1 MGLLDTIQGF
11 EGFTPRATWDYA
23 QWSNGYG
30 TKAAYPGEVIDR
42 ATALNRLKAEVGTAR
57 SQVQQRFP
65 NLSPEQAEPVA
76 SFTYNVGPGW
86 MGKPTRLASSLD
98 TGDMRGAANAMQA
111 YNKAKGT
118 VLPGLV
124 YRRAAEGKML
134 LGASQVPS
142 SGPEDVGPNG
152 LQPLHPEIYATASAP
167 ATPSSPGPRPMDL
180 PSLPAQ
186 PPGLLS
192 RLGVDRPGWLDDV
205 KTTLNTPLAQQGLG
219 LFFAGMSGHDP
230 NAGMTAGAQRAS
242 TMTNDLL
249 HRMQVERTLQRQA
262 IADNLVR
269 NLPNN
274 PALAGSLPKEVIAG
288 ISALPPDVA
297 ADVYGKGILARQQ
310 ADINNKAAA
319 SQRQQMVDTL
329 LAFRKQ
335 MEDEAKRGPRPT
347 PQGAPAGGQWAP
359 DGNYYVPN
367 PQAPGKYL
375 MWKD

>member
-1 MGLLDTIQGF
+1 MESVLNRASARGKSLGDTIYD
-11 EGFTPRATWDYA
+11 PNYYPATTFNRMGGRMPQQASGLYGSLLNDVMGG
-23 QWSNGYG
+23 SNVAGYG
-30 TKAAYPGEVIDR
+30 TGNASGTVGFAGGPQTAAYGGERYGV
-42 ATALNRLKAEVGTAR
+42 
-57 SQVQQRFP
+57 
-65 NLSPEQAEPVA
+65 
-76 SFTYNVGPGW
+76 
-86 MGKPTRLASSLD
+86 
-98 TGDMRGAANAMQA
+98 
-111 YNKAKGT
+111 
-118 VLPGLV
+118 
-124 YRRAAEGKML
+124 EGKDRSWAQRVAQL
-134 LGASQVPS
+134 SNDGLN
-142 SGPEDVGPNG
+142 EVGPNG
-152 LQPLHPEIYATASAP
+152 LQPLHPEIYASTAQSAP
-167 ATPSSPGPRPMDL
+167 GSVASVSSPPTPSLPGPRPMDL

-219 LFFAGMSGHDP
+219 LLFAGMSGHDP

-335 MEDEAKRGPRPT
+335 MEDEAKRGPRQT
-347 PQGAPAGGQWAP
+347 PQGAPSGGQWAP